1 MNPKLG
7 FYLASRAITAG
18 VNTERRL
25 LTLSEVGGGC
35 ESYSQ
40 FSGIAFDPWGEEVDY
55 LASSVSDV
63 KLKPKWIVL
72 TKANGDGFHS

>member
-7 FYLASRAITAG
+7 FYLASCVITAG
-18 VNTERRL
+18 VNTERHL
-25 LTLSEVGGGC
+25 LTLSVVGGWVV
-35 ESYSQ
+35 SHSQ

-63 KLKPKWIVL
+63 KLKP
-72 TKANGDGFHS
+72 

>member
-25 LTLSEVGGGC
+25 LTLSVVGVGC
-35 ESYSQ
+35 ESHSQ

-72 TKANGDGFHS
+72 TKTNRDGFHS